1 MDDWLF
7 QDQPFPS
14 TPSQIAPVKP
24 TPRMR
29 GPSLNSYETN
39 QILYEPSQTN
49 LYEPSQI
56 NLYGPSQIHY
66 YEPVKDSPASVSPPS
81 DNDEEENALTS
92 FLGDPPVVVADIY
105 PLTHHQLTVSLHPYP
120 ITSPYATNSPFTSF
134 YCTTNPPYHYITNP
148 TI

>member
-29 GPSLNSYETN
+29 GPSQNSYETN
-39 QILYEPSQTN
+39 QVLYEPSQMN

-56 NLYGPSQIHY
+56 NLYGPSQMPY
-66 YEPVKDSPASVSPPS
+66 YDTVKDPPTTASPSSTGDSS
-81 DNDEEENALTS
+81 DEENALTS
-92 FLGDPPVVVADIY
+92 FLGDSPVAVATI
-105 PLTHHQLTVSLHPYP
+105 HPYV
-120 ITSPYATNSPFTSF
+120 
-134 YCTTNPPYHYITNP
+134 YI
-148 TI
+148 